1 MFRGKKYKKI
11 AESIDRAKAYGL
23 KEAIEILKKSE
34 LKFDQTVEV
43 HFNLGVDPKHSD
55 QVVRGTVVLPHGTGR
70 QVRVL
75 VFCKDNNLEV
85 AKNAGADYAG
95 GADLVQK
102 IQEGWLDFD
111 AVVAT
116 PDMMPVISKVARVL
130 GPRGM
135 MPSPKA
141 GTADEICELL
151 EHAALGPGGESR
163 TFDADVCSAHV
174 VGDLHLLGG
183 LIKYRVHLRAERIGD
198 CYMDGLVHEES
209 VIPLLGEV
217 NHLVDDDQI
226 AGLEILPERTDG
238 TGRDDHL
245 NSELFQSVDVRPV
258 GHARRRVLVL
268 VAVPRKERDLHTVDL
283 SDQYLIRRLA
293 IGCVGEDLLDQ
304 FESLGIVYSRSAYDS
319 DSWHAP

>member
-11 AESIDRAKAYGL
+11 AEAIDRAKAYGL

-85 AKNAGADYAG
+85 AKAAGADYAG

-141 GTADEICELL
+141 GTVTVNVAQTVKELK
-151 EHAALGPGGESR
+151 AGKIS
-163 TFDADVCSAHV
+163 
-174 VGDLHLLGG
+174 
-183 LIKYRVHLRAERIGD
+183 YRVDKGANVHAPVGKLSFTAD
-198 CYMDGLVHEES
+198 QLVENTKS
-209 VIPLLGEV
+209 VIDSVVKNKP
-217 NHLVDDDQI
+217 QSSK
-226 AGLEILPERTDG
+226 G
-238 TGRDDHL
+238 TYIKSLTLTATMAPGI
-245 NSELFQSVDVRPV
+245 
-258 GHARRRVLVL
+258 
-268 VAVPRKERDLHTVDL
+268 K
-283 SDQYLIRRLA
+283 
-293 IGCVGEDLLDQ
+293 LDMA
-304 FESLGIVYSRSAYDS
+304 LTR
-319 DSWHAP
+319 

>member
-11 AESIDRAKAYGL
+11 AESFDRNQAYDLKA
-23 KEAIEILKKSE
+23 AIEILKKSE
-34 LKFDQTVEV
+34 LKFDQTVEI

-70 QVRVL
+70 SVRVL

-141 GTADEICELL
+141 GTVTVNVAQTVKELK
-151 EHAALGPGGESR
+151 AGKIS
-163 TFDADVCSAHV
+163 
-174 VGDLHLLGG
+174 
-183 LIKYRVHLRAERIGD
+183 YRVDKGANVHAPVGKLSFTVDQLAENAK
-198 CYMDGLVHEES
+198 S
-209 VIPLLGEV
+209 VIDSVVKNKP
-217 NHLVDDDQI
+217 QSSK
-226 AGLEILPERTDG
+226 G
-238 TGRDDHL
+238 TYIKSLTLTATMAPGI
-245 NSELFQSVDVRPV
+245 
-258 GHARRRVLVL
+258 
-268 VAVPRKERDLHTVDL
+268 K
-283 SDQYLIRRLA
+283 
-293 IGCVGEDLLDQ
+293 LDMA
-304 FESLGIVYSRSAYDS
+304 LTR
-319 DSWHAP
+319 

>member
-11 AESIDRAKAYGL
+11 AESFDRNQAYDLKA
-23 KEAIEILKKSE
+23 AIEILKKSE
-34 LKFDQTVEV
+34 LKFDQTVEI

-141 GTADEICELL
+141 GTVTVNVAQTVKELK
-151 EHAALGPGGESR
+151 AGKIS
-163 TFDADVCSAHV
+163 
-174 VGDLHLLGG
+174 
-183 LIKYRVHLRAERIGD
+183 YRVDKGANVHAPVGKLSFTVDQLAENTQ
-198 CYMDGLVHEES
+198 S
-209 VIPLLGEV
+209 VIDSVVKNKP
-217 NHLVDDDQI
+217 QSSK
-226 AGLEILPERTDG
+226 G
-238 TGRDDHL
+238 TYIKSLTLTATMAPGI
-245 NSELFQSVDVRPV
+245 
-258 GHARRRVLVL
+258 
-268 VAVPRKERDLHTVDL
+268 K
-283 SDQYLIRRLA
+283 
-293 IGCVGEDLLDQ
+293 LDMA
-304 FESLGIVYSRSAYDS
+304 LTR
-319 DSWHAP
+319 

>member
-11 AESIDRAKAYGL
+11 AESFDRNQAYDLKA
-23 KEAIEILKKSE
+23 AIEILKKSE
-34 LKFDQTVEV
+34 VKFDQTVEI

-70 QVRVL
+70 SVRVL

-141 GTADEICELL
+141 GTVTVNVAQTVKELK
-151 EHAALGPGGESR
+151 AGKIS
-163 TFDADVCSAHV
+163 
-174 VGDLHLLGG
+174 
-183 LIKYRVHLRAERIGD
+183 YRVDKGANVHAPVGKLSFTVD
-198 CYMDGLVHEES
+198 QLVENTKS
-209 VIPLLGEV
+209 VIDSVVKNKP
-217 NHLVDDDQI
+217 QSSK
-226 AGLEILPERTDG
+226 G
-238 TGRDDHL
+238 TYIKSLTLTATMAPGI
-245 NSELFQSVDVRPV
+245 
-258 GHARRRVLVL
+258 
-268 VAVPRKERDLHTVDL
+268 K
-283 SDQYLIRRLA
+283 
-293 IGCVGEDLLDQ
+293 LDMA
-304 FESLGIVYSRSAYDS
+304 LTR
-319 DSWHAP
+319 

>member
-1 MFRGKKYKKI
+1 MFRGKKYKKM
-11 AESIDRAKAYGL
+11 AESFDRNQAYDLKA
-23 KEAIEILKKSE
+23 AIEILKKSE

-70 QVRVL
+70 KVRVL
-75 VFCKDNNLEV
+75 VFCKDNNIEI

-141 GTADEICELL
+141 GTVTVNVAQTVKELK
-151 EHAALGPGGESR
+151 AGKIS
-163 TFDADVCSAHV
+163 
-174 VGDLHLLGG
+174 
-183 LIKYRVHLRAERIGD
+183 YRVDKGAN
-198 CYMDGLVHEES
+198 VH
-209 VIPLLGEV
+209 
-217 NHLVDDDQI
+217 
-226 AGLEILPERTDG
+226 A
-238 TGRDDHL
+238 
-245 NSELFQSVDVRPV
+245 PV
-258 GHARRRVLVL
+258 GKLSFTADQLVENTK
-268 VAVPRKERDLHTVDL
+268 AVIDSVVKNKPQSSKGTYIKSLTL
-283 SDQYLIRRLA
+283 TATMAPGIK
-293 IGCVGEDLLDQ
+293 LDMA
-304 FESLGIVYSRSAYDS
+304 LTR
-319 DSWHAP
+319 

>member
-11 AESIDRAKAYGL
+11 AESFDRNQAYDLKA
-23 KEAIEILKKSE
+23 AIEILKKSE

-70 QVRVL
+70 SVRVL

-102 IQEGWLDFD
+102 IQEGWLEFD
-111 AVVAT
+111 SVVAT

-141 GTADEICELL
+141 GTVTVNVAQTVKELK
-151 EHAALGPGGESR
+151 AGK
-163 TFDADVCSAHV
+163 
-174 VGDLHLLGG
+174 
-183 LIKYRVHLRAERIGD
+183 IQYRVDKGAN
-198 CYMDGLVHEES
+198 VH
-209 VIPLLGEV
+209 
-217 NHLVDDDQI
+217 
-226 AGLEILPERTDG
+226 A
-238 TGRDDHL
+238 
-245 NSELFQSVDVRPV
+245 PV
-258 GHARRRVLVL
+258 GKLSFSVEQLAEN
-268 VAVPRKERDLHTVDL
+268 AKTVIDSVVKNKPQSSKGTYIKSL
-283 SDQYLIRRLA
+283 TLTATMAPGIK
-293 IGCVGEDLLDQ
+293 LDMA
-304 FESLGIVYSRSAYDS
+304 LTR
-319 DSWHAP
+319 

>member
-11 AESIDRAKAYGL
+11 AESFDRNQAYGL

-70 QVRVL
+70 KVRVL
-75 VFCKDNNLEV
+75 VFCKDNNIEV
-85 AKNAGADYAG
+85 AQNAGADYAG

-141 GTADEICELL
+141 GTVTVNVAQTVKELK
-151 EHAALGPGGESR
+151 AGK
-163 TFDADVCSAHV
+163 
-174 VGDLHLLGG
+174 
-183 LIKYRVHLRAERIGD
+183 IQYRVDKGSNVHAPVGKLSFTVDQLAENAQ
-198 CYMDGLVHEES
+198 S
-209 VIPLLGEV
+209 VIDSVVKNKP
-217 NHLVDDDQI
+217 QSSK
-226 AGLEILPERTDG
+226 G
-238 TGRDDHL
+238 TYIKSLTLTATMAPGI
-245 NSELFQSVDVRPV
+245 
-258 GHARRRVLVL
+258 
-268 VAVPRKERDLHTVDL
+268 K
-283 SDQYLIRRLA
+283 
-293 IGCVGEDLLDQ
+293 LDMA
-304 FESLGIVYSRSAYDS
+304 LTR
-319 DSWHAP
+319 

>member
-11 AESIDRAKAYGL
+11 AESFDRNQAYDL
-23 KEAIEILKKSE
+23 KSAIEILKKSE
-34 LKFDQTVEV
+34 VKFDQTVEI

-70 QVRVL
+70 SVRVL

-141 GTADEICELL
+141 GTVTVNVAQTVKELK
-151 EHAALGPGGESR
+151 AGKIS
-163 TFDADVCSAHV
+163 
-174 VGDLHLLGG
+174 
-183 LIKYRVHLRAERIGD
+183 YRVDKGANVHAPVGKLSFTVD
-198 CYMDGLVHEES
+198 QLVEHTKS
-209 VIPLLGEV
+209 VIDSVVKNKP
-217 NHLVDDDQI
+217 QSSK
-226 AGLEILPERTDG
+226 G
-238 TGRDDHL
+238 TYIKSLTLTATMAPGI
-245 NSELFQSVDVRPV
+245 
-258 GHARRRVLVL
+258 
-268 VAVPRKERDLHTVDL
+268 K
-283 SDQYLIRRLA
+283 
-293 IGCVGEDLLDQ
+293 LDMA
-304 FESLGIVYSRSAYDS
+304 LTR
-319 DSWHAP
+319 

>member
-75 VFCKDNNLEV
+75 VFCKDNNIEV

-102 IQEGWLDFD
+102 IQEGWLEFD
-111 AVVAT
+111 SVVAT

-141 GTADEICELL
+141 GTVTVNVAQTVKELK
-151 EHAALGPGGESR
+151 AGK
-163 TFDADVCSAHV
+163 
-174 VGDLHLLGG
+174 
-183 LIKYRVHLRAERIGD
+183 IQYRVDKGAN
-198 CYMDGLVHEES
+198 VH
-209 VIPLLGEV
+209 
-217 NHLVDDDQI
+217 
-226 AGLEILPERTDG
+226 A
-238 TGRDDHL
+238 
-245 NSELFQSVDVRPV
+245 PV
-258 GHARRRVLVL
+258 GKLSFSVEQLAEN
-268 VAVPRKERDLHTVDL
+268 AKTVIDSVVKNKPQSSKGTYIKSL
-283 SDQYLIRRLA
+283 TLTATMAPGIK
-293 IGCVGEDLLDQ
+293 LDMA
-304 FESLGIVYSRSAYDS
+304 LTR
-319 DSWHAP
+319 

>member
-11 AESIDRAKAYGL
+11 AESFDRNQAYDLKA
-23 KEAIEILKKSE
+23 AIEILKKSE
-34 LKFDQTVEV
+34 LKFDQTVEI

-70 QVRVL
+70 SVRVL

-141 GTADEICELL
+141 GTVTVNVAQTVKELK
-151 EHAALGPGGESR
+151 AGKIS
-163 TFDADVCSAHV
+163 
-174 VGDLHLLGG
+174 
-183 LIKYRVHLRAERIGD
+183 YRVDKGANVHAPVGKLSFSVD
-198 CYMDGLVHEES
+198 QLVENTKS
-209 VIPLLGEV
+209 VIDSVVKNKP
-217 NHLVDDDQI
+217 QSSK
-226 AGLEILPERTDG
+226 G
-238 TGRDDHL
+238 TYIKSLTLTATMAPGI
-245 NSELFQSVDVRPV
+245 
-258 GHARRRVLVL
+258 
-268 VAVPRKERDLHTVDL
+268 K
-283 SDQYLIRRLA
+283 
-293 IGCVGEDLLDQ
+293 LDMA
-304 FESLGIVYSRSAYDS
+304 LTR
-319 DSWHAP
+319 

>member
-85 AKNAGADYAG
+85 AKSVGADYAG

-141 GTADEICELL
+141 GTVTVNVAQTVKELK
-151 EHAALGPGGESR
+151 AGKIS
-163 TFDADVCSAHV
+163 
-174 VGDLHLLGG
+174 
-183 LIKYRVHLRAERIGD
+183 YRVDKGANVHAPVGKLSFTVDQLAENTQ
-198 CYMDGLVHEES
+198 S
-209 VIPLLGEV
+209 VIDSVVKNKP
-217 NHLVDDDQI
+217 QSSK
-226 AGLEILPERTDG
+226 G
-238 TGRDDHL
+238 TYIKSLTLTATMAPGI
-245 NSELFQSVDVRPV
+245 
-258 GHARRRVLVL
+258 
-268 VAVPRKERDLHTVDL
+268 K
-283 SDQYLIRRLA
+283 
-293 IGCVGEDLLDQ
+293 LDMA
-304 FESLGIVYSRSAYDS
+304 LTR
-319 DSWHAP
+319 

>member
-85 AKNAGADYAG
+85 AKAAGADYAG

-141 GTADEICELL
+141 GTVTVNVAQTVKELK
-151 EHAALGPGGESR
+151 AGKIS
-163 TFDADVCSAHV
+163 
-174 VGDLHLLGG
+174 
-183 LIKYRVHLRAERIGD
+183 YRVDKGANVHAPVGKLSFTAD
-198 CYMDGLVHEES
+198 QLVENTKS
-209 VIPLLGEV
+209 VIDSVVKNKP
-217 NHLVDDDQI
+217 QSSK
-226 AGLEILPERTDG
+226 G
-238 TGRDDHL
+238 TYIKSLTLTATMAPGI
-245 NSELFQSVDVRPV
+245 
-258 GHARRRVLVL
+258 
-268 VAVPRKERDLHTVDL
+268 K
-283 SDQYLIRRLA
+283 
-293 IGCVGEDLLDQ
+293 LDMA
-304 FESLGIVYSRSAYDS
+304 LTR
-319 DSWHAP
+319 